1 MAELRMTFIQNLRH
15 YRKRQRMRQ
24 LDLAFA
30 IGKSA
35 NYINSVENGK
45 YFPPPET
52 IDQIASALGI
62 KSELLFMS
70 EPPAQ
75 EDGAEENAAPPVD
88 LQKIEKQLQEA
99 VSKDIAQIF
108 SALD

>member
-1 MAELRMTFIQNLRH
+1 MPDLRMTFIQNLKH

-45 YFPPPET
+45 YFPSPET
-52 IDQIASALGI
+52 IDQIAAALGI
-62 KSELLFMS
+62 KSELLFLS
-70 EPPAQ
+70 EIPQ
-75 EDGAEENAAPPVD
+75 QKDSEVSAAPPVD
-88 LQKIEKQLQEA
+88 LHRLESQLQEA
-99 VSKDIAQIF
+99 VSKDIARIF
-108 SALD
+108 SELD